1 MMPDSVVLYIKPP
14 TYPPGTRVAIS
25 MRHGAP
31 GLVQGAVYQATAHI
45 TINVHKDGMSDTRPY
60 WLYTIILDSGDL
72 EIFSEQQIRAEMK
85 EM

>member
-1 MMPDSVVLYIKPP
+1 MPDPAVIYIKQP
-14 TYPPGTRVAIS
+14 TYMPGTHVTIP
-25 MRHGAP
+25 MRHGEP
-31 GLVQGAVYQATAHI
+31 GWATGVVHQAVAHI

-72 EIFSEQQIRAEMK
+72 EIFSEQQLRAEMK